1 MPTYEYIY
9 IYLLCIYFIYLYIY
23 VFFIT
28 IYTDLFYLFIYFL
41 IGLCIADNL
50 WSNKRKIVPLKQPQ
64 TERKLF
70 HT

>member
-1 MPTYEYIY
+1 MNIYTSIYYVYILYIDIY
-9 IYLLCIYFIYLYIY
+9 ICI
-23 VFFIT
+23 FIT
-28 IYTDLFYLFIYFL
+28 IYTDLFYLIIYFL

-64 TERKLF
+64 TERELF

>member
-1 MPTYEYIY
+1 M
-9 IYLLCIYFIYLYIY
+9 YLYIY

-41 IGLCIADNL
+41 IGLCIAENL